1 MKNKLNG
8 CCGFFEGQML
18 NSRRREKN
26 INKSQPAPNQ
36 RKLSYTHYLVMELL
50 VMMNQ
55 KNQRWSFLAAINI
68 S

>member
-26 INKSQPAPNQ
+26 IKKSQPAPNQ

-50 VMMNQ
+50 
-55 KNQRWSFLAAINI
+55 S
-68 S
+68 